1 MNFDKKLEKLGSD
14 IQALNRYIEMQRDKI
29 ERTHLQLCKAYE
41 ECKSFTEN
49 FLEVCKKYGI
59 DLVAI
64 NTITDEIE
72 SAKDWPFSAYP
83 NVFADHKDED
93 GFPLIWQVIEDLK
106 ISEGCGNNG
115 QHQIKQSAA
124 AKMVDGVYRLKDGKW
139 FRIVEEENNA
149 RR

>member
-1 MNFDKKLEKLGSD
+1 MNFDKKLEKLNSD
-14 IQALNRYIEMQRDKI
+14 IQSLNRYIEMQRDNI
-29 ERTHLQLCKAYE
+29 ERKHSQICKAYE

-59 DLVAI
+59 DLVSI
-64 NTITDEIE
+64 NTITDEIQ

-83 NVFADHKDED
+83 NVFADGIDEEHT
-93 GFPLIWQVIEDLK
+93 PLIWRVIEDLK

-139 FRIVEEENNA
+139 FRMVEEENND
-149 RR
+149 